1 MLTTNINV
9 PSGGSIVV
17 TLPFKSIGVRRLIM
31 NVSTT
36 GLVLYYNEI
45 PLINTSLYTSLYELK
60 FESYYGFPD
69 ASNFKLVNNTNNNTS
84 VKILIDTVPDSPIS
98 ENYFEVYTV

>member
-1 MLTTNINV
+1 MLATNIKV
-9 PSGGSIVV
+9 PAGGSIVV
-17 TLPFKSIGVRRLIM
+17 TLPFNSIGVRRLIM
-31 NVSTT
+31 NVSAT

-69 ASNFKLVNNTNNNTS
+69 ASNFKLVNNTQNITS

-98 ENYFEVYTV
+98 ENYFEVYTA